1 MKKPSLVRDGL
12 EYNFQVGYDSKAK
25 QLLYKQIK
33 KSPEEIAQMIRE
45 TWQYIKT
52 EDSSPHIV
60 DHFMYLL
67 STEIERDWIKDIS
80 FEIVEYGL
88 NYNSDEVVD
97 TTIGLIEEWNE
108 KDLLQLLF
116 DTEIKVKWLNDY
128 KKDVLDDYGY
138 VF

>member
-1 MKKPSLVRDGL
+1 METPSLVRDGL
-12 EYNFQVGYDSKAK
+12 IYNFQVGYDSKAK
-25 QLLYKQIK
+25 QLLYKHIK

-67 STEIERDWIKDIS
+67 LTEIERDWIKDIS

-88 NYNSDEVVD
+88 NYNGDEVVD
-97 TTIGLIEEWNE
+97 TTIGLIEEW
-108 KDLLQLLF
+108 KDRDLLQLLF
-116 DTEIKVKWLNDY
+116 DTEIEVKWLNDY